1 MKEEIIIKSGLALEE
16 KLEVLKK
23 IKVDVETWETYY
35 FDESTGEKWISEFP
49 YAELQAGGPP
59 QLRLLEKFPWET

>member
-16 KLEVLKK
+16 KLQNLKK
-23 IKVDVETWETYY
+23 IRVDDENWETYY
-35 FDESTGEKWISEFP
+35 LNESTDEKWVIEFP
-49 YAELQAGGPP
+49 YAYLQEGGPP